1 MRDIAGIVIRRLV
14 YGIIALFLLL
24 TAVFFVTR
32 VIRDPVAALAGED
45 ATQAMRD
52 AIRHSLGLDKPLWQ
66 QYFVFLGQ
74 VSHGDFGASYRIGQP
89 AMELVL
95 GRLPATLSLT
105 FLSLAIALIA
115 IPIGVIAAARPGSVI
130 DSVARFLAALGASMP
145 VFWLGILLII
155 IFAVELRV
163 LPSGGT
169 EGWQSLILPA
179 LTLSFYS
186 LPLTMRI
193 TRSSLL
199 DVLHRDY
206 IRTARAKGLSE
217 WSVIIKHGLRNAMI
231 PVITVLAVRLGTI
244 IAGAVVLEQV
254 FGYPGMGQ
262 LAIRSMRIGD
272 FPVVQ
277 AFIVVIG
284 AGILI
289 INLLADLLY
298 QIADPR
304 VRVS

>member
-1 MRDIAGIVIRRLV
+1 VRDIAGIVIRRV
-14 YGIIALFLLL
+14 AYGVVALFLLL

-32 VIRDPVAALAGED
+32 VVRDPVAAIAGED

-52 AIRHSLGLDKPLWQ
+52 AIRASLGLDKPLWQ

-74 VSHGDFGASYRIGQP
+74 VSHGDFGASYRLGQP

-105 FLSLAIALIA
+105 FVALGIALIA
-115 IPIGVIAAARPGSVI
+115 IPIGVISAARPGSVI
-130 DSVARFLAALGASMP
+130 DTIGRFLAALGASMP

-155 IFAVELRV
+155 VFAVELRV

-169 EGWQSLILPA
+169 GSWVNLILPGV
-179 LTLSFYS
+179 TLSFYS

-206 IRTARAKGLSE
+206 IRTARAKGLNE
-217 WSVIIKHGLRNAMI
+217 WSVVIKHGLRNAMI

-272 FPVVQ
+272 FPVIQ
-277 AFIVVIG
+277 SFIVVIG
-284 AGILI
+284 TGVLL